1 MDLMKT
7 APLQELADA
16 LHLEE
21 TLHEYEGRDALSV
34 TSEILTSRFPDRG
47 AFEALLR
54 NLRDA
59 YGANVTF
66 ELSADVLLLFA
77 LDDDPDG
84 LYRAI
89 PTHTTLT
96 FFLKVDKRLLLQ
108 QRGYA
113 AESCAFLL
121 FLFPEALHRALD
133 VPLMELESELLA
145 DFETA
150 AKIII
155 LVAEREIELRGPH
168 LEIIGGNAQ
177 SSTVVS
183 PPPADIVRAARD
195 LLKWVHYE
203 LTVLTPM
210 HLEITLANAKKGD
223 AIAEVAFAQ
232 WMLCSL
238 LYLANHS
245 RFDPDQKQWI
255 ATFVAERNSVPVD
268 VDAAALLPGTD
279 AARAIGR
286 RTRWVYEGDK
296 QVADRLTIAQNVIAH
311 VLEDAETSM
320 RAPELVRQAEEIA
333 KRIEGGW
340 KAFIGQKLDKYF
352 GQIKQLED
360 TVDATSRAYDEQVQ
374 ALTKALI
381 DSMLAAVG
389 VVIGSFIAAMF
400 KSPFQKYVFW
410 FGTGVYL
417 VYLVA
422 FPIGVGLSVTW
433 IRFRAARAAFAT
445 RRKAFEERLTPAG
458 VDEIVGKTVERRGD
472 RVRMVVRADDL
483 PLHRRHQR
491 AAVCDRERP
500 GAHPSVERGFPHDA
514 HSVRHAREGR
524 DADPRLRNE
533 FRQGQADLRNRR
545 QFRRRKH
552 HANADGLRH
561 RSGRLLGSRGRAE
574 GRARRDGDAG
584 HDDAAEN
591 ATVTL
596 RLGNRREP
604 RRHVAC
610 FSRNIVTAALLARP
624 SATPITRS

>member
-16 LHLEE
+16 LHLQ
-21 TLHEYEGRDALSV
+21 TALHLYEGRDALIV
-34 TSEILTSRFPDRG
+34 TSEIPTSGFPDRG
-47 AFEALLR
+47 PFEVLQR

-59 YGANVTF
+59 YGANVTL
-66 ELSADVLLLFA
+66 ELSAGPLQLFA

-89 PTHTTLT
+89 LTHTTLT
-96 FFLKVDKRLLLQ
+96 FFLKVDKRPLLQ
-108 QRGYA
+108 VRGYA

-133 VPLMELESELLA
+133 VPLMELESGLLA

-150 AKIII
+150 TKIII
-155 LVAEREIELRGPH
+155 LVPEWEIELRGPH
-168 LEIIGGNAQ
+168 LEIVGGRAQ
-177 SSTVVS
+177 GSTVVS
-183 PPPADIVRAARD
+183 PLPADVVSAARD

-210 HLEITLANAKKGD
+210 HLEITSASAKKGD
-223 AIAEVAFAQ
+223 TIAEVSYAQ

-245 RFDPDQKQWI
+245 RFDLDRKQWK
-255 ATFVAERNSVPVD
+255 ATFAAERNSVPVD
-268 VDAAALLPGTD
+268 LDAAALNGGEA

-311 VLEDAETSM
+311 VLEDSETSV
-320 RAPELVRQAEEIA
+320 RTRELVRQAEEIA
-333 KRIEGGW
+333 KRVEGGW

-360 TVDATSRAYDEQVQ
+360 TVDSTSRAYDEQVQ

-445 RRKAFEERLTPAG
+445 RRKAFEGRLTPEG
-458 VDEIVGKTVERRGD
+458 VDEIVGKTVERRETVFGWWFALTIFLYTVVISALLYAIVSVPSRIQAWNED
-472 RVRMVVRADDL
+472 FRMTRIQYGMPAKGEVPILVYGTNFDKDKPISAI
-483 PLHRRHQR
+483 
-491 AAVCDRERP
+491 V
-500 GAHPSVERGFPHDA
+500 GNSVA
-514 HSVRHAREGR
+514 
-524 DADPRLRNE
+524 
-533 FRQGQADLRNRR
+533 
-545 QFRRRKH
+545 
-552 HANADGLRH
+552 ANATRTLTVYGTGLVAF
-561 RSGRLLGSRGRAE
+561 SVPEAALQD
-574 GRARRDGDAG
+574 ARVV
-584 HDDAAEN
+584 
-591 ATVTL
+591 TVTQGTMTRQKTL
-596 RLGNRREP
+596 PP
-604 RRHVAC
+604 R
-610 FSRNIVTAALLARP
+610 
-624 SATPITRS
+624 